1 MEGPRNK
8 TQIELSNSKS
18 SGSLSQLAWRR
29 FKKNK
34 IAIVSSVTILLAV
47 AICVL
52 GYLITPDSTPNANE
66 QILELTTKKPGFT
79 ATILKV
85 RKNSESESQSFIT
98 TMLFGKKSDYLP
110 VPIVDWQFEND
121 EIVAETYTGSE
132 PNNGEIINYKLA
144 DIAYPTNLSESYNF
158 DGSTVMFTDIEGES
172 QTVELAALQKQIE
185 SDNIESRTFLLGT
198 DRFGRDMLSRLIA
211 GTRVSLSVG
220 FVAVLI
226 SLLIGMTLGA
236 MAGFFRGWID
246 DVVMWFVTVVWS
258 IPLLLLAIA
267 ITLAM
272 GKGFWQVF
280 VAVGLAMWVD
290 VARIVRGQIISLRE
304 KEYIEACRA
313 LGFTDVR
320 TIIKHILPN
329 IMGPVIVISA
339 ANFAAAILIEAG
351 LSFLGVG
358 AQPPTPSWG
367 SMIKDHY
374 GYIIMDEA
382 YLAVLPG
389 AAIVLM
395 VLAFTL
401 VGNGIRDALDV
412 KAT

>member
-1 MEGPRNK
+1 MN
-8 TQIELSNSKS
+8 NSQS
-18 SGSLSQLAWRR
+18 SGSLSQLAWRK
-29 FKKNK
+29 FKKDK
-34 IAIVSSVTILLAV
+34 IAIISSVMILLAT
-47 AICVL
+47 ITCIL
-52 GYLITPDSTPNANE
+52 GYVITPDSTPNANE

-79 ATILKV
+79 VTILKI
-85 RKNSESESQSFIT
+85 RKNSASESQNFIT
-98 TMLFGKKSDYLP
+98 TMLFGKKSDYTPL
-110 VPIVDWQFEND
+110 PIVNWQFED
-121 EIVAETYTGSE
+121 DRLIVETYTGSE
-132 PNNGEIINYKLA
+132 PNNGEVIEYKLV
-144 DIAYPTNLSESYNF
+144 DIAYAINLGDNYQFNGSSVSYMDI
-158 DGSTVMFTDIEGES
+158 DGNP
-172 QTVELAALQKQIE
+172 QTIALAELQKHVETNI
-185 SDNIESRTFLLGT
+185 SDRTFILGT

-226 SLLIGMTLGA
+226 SLFIGITLGA
-236 MAGFFRGWID
+236 LAGFFRGWVD

-290 VARIVRGQIISLRE
+290 IARIVRGQIISLRE
-304 KEYIEACRA
+304 KEYVEACRA
-313 LGFTDVR
+313 LGFSDMR
-320 TIIKHILPN
+320 TIIRHILPN
-329 IMGPVIVISA
+329 IMGPVIVVSA

-382 YLAVLPG
+382 YLAILPG
-389 AAIVLM
+389 AAIVTM

>member
-1 MEGPRNK
+1 MG
-8 TQIELSNSKS
+8 S
-18 SGSLSQLAWRR
+18 SL
-29 FKKNK
+29 
-34 IAIVSSVTILLAV
+34 II
-47 AICVL
+47 ICTLIISVL
-52 GYLITPDSTPNANE
+52 GYVIMPDNTPNANE
-66 QILELTTKKPGFT
+66 QILEFSTKKPGFS
-79 ATILKV
+79 ATVLKV
-85 RKNSESESQSFIT
+85 RKNEAGDKGSFFGNLFLGKQSEFYPI
-98 TMLFGKKSDYLP
+98 P
-110 VPIVDWQFEND
+110 VYSWEVTGNK
-121 EIVAETYTGSE
+121 IVAESYTGSE
-132 PNNGEIINYKLA
+132 PNDGEIISYDLADVAFAVDRNSESTLLNGRLQWKDINGEAQGMPLA
-144 DIAYPTNLSESYNF
+144 DIQKLVE
-158 DGSTVMFTDIEGES
+158 DEHIE
-172 QTVELAALQKQIE
+172 K
-185 SDNIESRTFLLGT
+185 RTYFMGT

-211 GTRVSLSVG
+211 GSRISLSVG

-226 SLLIGMTLGA
+226 SLVIGLTMGA
-236 MAGFFRGWID
+236 LAGFFRGVID
-246 DVVMWFVTVVWS
+246 DIVMWFVTVVWS

-280 VAVGLAMWVD
+280 IAVGLAMWVD
-290 VARIVRGQIISLRE
+290 IARIVRGQIISLRE
-304 KEYIEACRA
+304 KEYVEACRA
-313 LGFTDVR
+313 LGYSDFR

-329 IMGPVIVISA
+329 IMGPVIVVSA

-367 SMIKDHY
+367 GMIKDHY

-382 YLAVLPG
+382 YLALLPG

-412 KAT
+412 KSTA